1 MIPINRLAYIIIS
14 VVCLMRQRTIN
25 DIIECLSALDIHLR
39 ISRVG
44 NQVLRTRAA
53 RHRDSQLE
61 SPSESA
67 FQNGGINNNNPNKE
81 INEIK

>member
-1 MIPINRLAYIIIS
+1 MIPINRLVYIITS
-14 VVCLMRQRTIN
+14 VVCLMRQRAIN

-44 NQVLRTRAA
+44 NQVLRPRAA
-53 RHRDSQLE
+53 RHRDSQKE

-67 FQNGGINNNNPNKE
+67 FQNGGTNDNNPNKE
-81 INEIK
+81 INEIN